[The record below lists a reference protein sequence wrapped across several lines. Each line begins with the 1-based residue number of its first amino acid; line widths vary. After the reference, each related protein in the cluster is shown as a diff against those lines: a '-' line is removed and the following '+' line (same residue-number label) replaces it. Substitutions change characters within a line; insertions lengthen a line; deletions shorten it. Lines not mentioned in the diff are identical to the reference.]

1 MIEEDTQCWPLP
13 SVDVHTYTHSCT
25 KVKEITEK
33 GESYRVKIAIQIL
46 QTRITNYSENWQTHV
61 C

>member
-46 QTRITNYSENWQTHV
+46 QTRITNYSEN
-61 C
+61 